1 MIIYFRIN
9 INIFSSIII
18 FTSKCIWKQRM
29 GQLQFRNS
37 CHRRRGSYAR
47 LLSKLGSYKPSVM
60 DFGWLRVVKRT
71 KARAS
76 SASSKVARWNDQTV
90 MKFVDLCE
98 AEPEFLKA
106 LSEQWIKGF
115 WSARTEEEEEN

>member
-1 MIIYFRIN
+1 
-9 INIFSSIII
+9 
-18 FTSKCIWKQRM
+18 
-29 GQLQFRNS
+29 
-37 CHRRRGSYAR
+37 
-47 LLSKLGSYKPSVM
+47 M